1 MKQKLLQITPEQV
14 DQMITIKWGKHA
26 KDSSQV
32 SFVSYSV
39 VGKVF
44 GIDGSSVRRMVLKR
58 F

>member
-1 MKQKLLQITPEQV
+1 
-14 DQMITIKWGKHA
+14 MIIIKWGKYA
-26 KDSSQV
+26 KDSNQV

-44 GIDGSSVRRMVLKR
+44 GIDGTSVRRMVLKR

>member
-1 MKQKLLQITPEQV
+1 MRQKLLQITPEQV
-14 DQMITIKWGKHA
+14 DQMIIIKWGKYA
-26 KDSSQV
+26 KDSNQV